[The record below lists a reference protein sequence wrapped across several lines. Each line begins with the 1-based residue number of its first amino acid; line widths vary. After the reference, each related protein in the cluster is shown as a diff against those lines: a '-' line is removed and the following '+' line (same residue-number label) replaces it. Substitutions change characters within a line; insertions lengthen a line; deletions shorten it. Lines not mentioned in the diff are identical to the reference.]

1 MKVQTKESKKTDFL
15 KKLSLSEKS
24 ERSKIKTSKAFNSY
38 LK

>member
-1 MKVQTKESKKTDFL
+1 MIVQINESKKTDIL

-24 ERSKIKTSKAFNSY
+24 EWSKIKTSKTFNSY